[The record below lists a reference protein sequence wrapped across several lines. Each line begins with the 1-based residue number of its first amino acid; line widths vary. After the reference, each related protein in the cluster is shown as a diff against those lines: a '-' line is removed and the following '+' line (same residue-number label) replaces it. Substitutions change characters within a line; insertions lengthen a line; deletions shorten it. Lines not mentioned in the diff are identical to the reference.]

1 VAASCV
7 AVVGGGLAGLSAAM
21 KLKNAGW
28 HVELFERSRL
38 LGGRATSFELD
49 GRVVDN
55 GQHVY
60 LACCTEFVRF
70 VDRAGMADALHL
82 QDRFEVVVYGK
93 NGVRSGLRAADLP
106 APFHLLASFFGYKH
120 LSFSGKLQISRA
132 LGSLALNPSSATE
145 DISFA
150 QWLSRHG
157 QNSETIRSFWEPF
170 LVPALNAPLDRM
182 NAADAAFVISTAF
195 LKDRGAARF
204 GYSKVPL
211 ANIMDAAAAQLD
223 KVHRSTAVFSMEAD
237 SHNIVLH
244 ASDDELRFDA
254 AVLAVGPR
262 ALARLLDDPPAF
274 GVPPLNVY
282 EPFAIMDVHLWYEGA
297 PLQFDFAAILD
308 SPVQWVF
315 QKAPG
320 YLCCSIS
327 AADEL
332 VAKPTS
338 EMVEYA
344 WREVQAALPLAGTR
358 LERGAATRNPEGT
371 YLAAPGALRSG
382 PRTALPNLTIAGAWT
397 ATGWPDTM
405 ESAVRSG
412 LAAAKSLDEQM
423 RNELTRR
430 PRGADEERE
439 HLGAMRSMGAPS

>member
-1 VAASCV
+1 
-7 AVVGGGLAGLSAAM
+7 M
-21 KLKNAGW
+21 ELKDAGW

-38 LGGRATSFELD
+38 LGGRATSFEVD
-49 GRVVDN
+49 GHVVDN

-70 VDRAGMADALHL
+70 VERVGMGNALHL

-93 NGVRSGLRAADLP
+93 NGVRTGLRAADLP

-120 LSFSGKLQISRA
+120 LSVSGKMQIARA
-132 LGSLALNPSSATE
+132 LGALTIAPSSATPN
-145 DISFA
+145 ISFA
-150 QWLSRHG
+150 QWLEARGQSR
-157 QNSETIRSFWEPF
+157 ETIRSFWEPF
-170 LVPALNAPLDRM
+170 LVPALNAPLERM
-182 NAADAAFVISTAF
+182 SAAEAAFVISTAF

-211 ANIMDAAAAQLD
+211 ANIMDAAASRLD

-237 SHNIVLH
+237 AHDIVLH

-254 AVLAVGPR
+254 AVLAVSPR
-262 ALARLLDDPPAF
+262 ALARLLDDDPAAF
-274 GVPPLNVY
+274 GVPALNVY
-282 EPFAIMDVHLWYEGA
+282 EPFAIMDVHLWYDGA
-297 PLQFDFAAILD
+297 PLEFDFAAILD

-344 WREVQAALPLAGTR
+344 WREAQAALPLSGAR

-371 YLAAPGALRSG
+371 YLAAPGAMRPG
-382 PRTALPNLTIAGAWT
+382 PRTALPNLAIAGAWT

-412 LAAAKSLDEQM
+412 LSAARSLLESNVRTQ
-423 RNELTRR
+423 ESIF
-430 PRGADEERE
+430 A
-439 HLGAMRSMGAPS
+439 